1 MKLTS
6 IPGDLAGREISV
18 CPSLALDSWKPSSAE
33 VQWAAVSRWEREIRL
48 APHSGREREPRL
60 KGNTLLQ
67 WVFSRQSQ
75 GLIYKHRCD

>member
-6 IPGDLAGREISV
+6 IPGDLAGPEISV
-18 CPSLALDSWKPSSAE
+18 CPSLALDSWNPSSAE

-60 KGNTLLQ
+60 RATVYNCG
-67 WVFSRQSQ
+67 
-75 GLIYKHRCD
+75 